1 MMVLDFYR
9 LEEQPFGVTPD
20 PRYLFLTPTHKEALN
35 SLVYGIEAGCGF
47 VALIATPGSGKTTLI
62 FEMLHILRD
71 KARIVFLFQTIS
83 TPMDLLRSLLSGL
96 GVRDLQGN
104 LVEMQIRLRDLLTE
118 QYRLGKRVVVVID
131 EAQNLDDSV
140 LELVRMLS
148 NFETARDKL
157 IQIVLAGQPQL
168 ADNIG
173 SPELLQLRQR
183 ISIFARL
190 QPFTP
195 EETTLYILHR
205 LRVAGYNSDMPL
217 FTKDALA
224 LIAQYSEGLPRNIN
238 NLCFNALA
246 LGSALQQKP
255 IDRDV
260 IRQVIGDLDIGPRR
274 KRGFVPSKPEERVT
288 DEILEFIPAD
298 DKPSGGWLPKIAVA
312 AAVLLAAGLALI
324 GSQRW
329 LGHPAESQPAPTMTA
344 KPDPAAANPV
354 APSPEVSAQ
363 PAPQSTELHE
373 APTPAAT
380 PSAPPSAPTVAP
392 ADRPATVSAAPPSPV
407 AEQTPQPMDSIGT
420 VRVAAGQ
427 TLLGIC
433 IQKYGSCTSQL
444 LQQIHELN
452 PSLNNPDHIES
463 GQNIRIPVLAAQSS
477 AGEQPRNTSST
488 AESSHE

>member
-1 MMVLDFYR
+1 MTVLDYYR

-35 SLVYGIEAGCGF
+35 SLIYGIEAGCGF

-104 LVEMQIRLRDLLTE
+104 LVEMQIRLRELLTE

-190 QPFTP
+190 NPFTP
-195 EETTLYILHR
+195 EETTQYILHR

-224 LIAQYSEGLPRNIN
+224 LIALSSEGLPRNIN
-238 NLCFNALA
+238 NLCFNALS
-246 LGSALQQKP
+246 LGSALQLKP

-260 IRQVIGDLDIGPRR
+260 IRQVIGDLDLGSRR
-274 KRGFVPSKPEERVT
+274 KRGAVAPKAEQSAPEVIRGFTPGDRSKER
-288 DEILEFIPAD
+288 
-298 DKPSGGWLPKIAVA
+298 WLRKIAVA
-312 AAVLLAAGLALI
+312 AAVLLAVGLALI
-324 GSQRW
+324 ASQRW
-329 LGHPAESQPAPTMTA
+329 LGHHPDDAQPVTVTA
-344 KPDPAAANPV
+344 KPDTRTPV
-354 APSPEVSAQ
+354 PVVSAPQ
-363 PAPQSTELHE
+363 APQATDLDD
-373 APTPAAT
+373 APTPPAT
-380 PSAPPSAPTVAP
+380 PATPAPAPPPP
-392 ADRPATVSAAPPSPV
+392 ADRPAAIAPAPPPLV
-407 AEQTPQPMDSIGT
+407 AEQTVQPMDSVGT

-477 AGEQPRNTSST
+477 AAEQARNALSN
-488 AESSHE
+488 AETSHE

>member
-1 MMVLDFYR
+1 MMVLDYYR

-35 SLVYGIEAGCGF
+35 SLIYGIEAGCGF

-96 GVRDLQGN
+96 GVRDLQGS
-104 LVEMQIRLRDLLTE
+104 LVEMQIKLRDLLTE
-118 QYRLGKRVVVVID
+118 QYRLGKRVVLVID
-131 EAQNLDDSV
+131 EAQSLDDSV

-157 IQIVLAGQPQL
+157 IQIILAGQPQL

-224 LIAQYSEGLPRNIN
+224 LIALYSEGLPRNIN

-246 LGSALQQKP
+246 LGSALKQKP

-260 IRQVIGDLDIGPRR
+260 IRQVIGDLDIGTRR
-274 KRGFVPSKPEERVT
+274 KRGPVPSKPEQRVT
-288 DEILEFIPAD
+288 DEILEFIPAN
-298 DKPSGGWLPKIAVA
+298 DKPSRKWLPKIAVA
-312 AAVLLAAGLALI
+312 AVVLLAAGLALI
-324 GSQRW
+324 GSERW
-329 LGHPAESQPAPTMTA
+329 LSHPAESQPARTVTR

-354 APSPEVSAQ
+354 VSAQ
-363 PAPQSTELHE
+363 PAPQSTELHDTPTSAA
-373 APTPAAT
+373 APSTPPPA
-380 PSAPPSAPTVAP
+380 SAVAP
-392 ADRPATVSAAPPSPV
+392 ADRPATTATPPSVV
-407 AEQTPQPMDSIGT
+407 AEQTLQPMDSVGT

-433 IQKYGSCTSQL
+433 IQKYGSCTSEL

>member
-1 MMVLDFYR
+1 MMVLDYYR

-35 SLVYGIEAGCGF
+35 SLIYGIEAGCGF

-83 TPMDLLRSLLSGL
+83 TPTDLLRSLLSGL

-157 IQIVLAGQPQL
+157 IQIILAGQPQL

-224 LIAQYSEGLPRNIN
+224 LIALCSEGLPRNIN
-238 NLCFNALA
+238 NLCFNALS

-260 IRQVIGDLDIGPRR
+260 IRQVIGDLDLGPRR
-274 KRGFVPSKPEERVT
+274 KRGSAPSKPEERASE
-288 DEILEFIPAD
+288 EILEFIPAD
-298 DKPSGGWLPKIAVA
+298 DRSSRGWLPKIAVA
-312 AAVLLAAGLALI
+312 AAVLLAVGLGLI

-329 LGHPAESQPAPTMTA
+329 IGHPAESQPLTVTA
-344 KPDPAAANPV
+344 KPDQV
-354 APSPEVSAQ
+354 APAPAVSAQ
-363 PAPQSTELHE
+363 PAPRSTELHQ
-373 APTPAAT
+373 APAPAPAVT
-380 PSAPPSAPTVAP
+380 PSTPPPAPAVAP
-392 ADRPATVSAAPPSPV
+392 ADRPSTVAAAPPSLV
-407 AEQTPQPMDSIGT
+407 AEQTSQPMDSIGT

>member
-1 MMVLDFYR
+1 MMVLDYYR

-20 PRYLFLTPTHKEALN
+20 SRYLYLTPKHKEALN

-47 VALIATPGSGKTTLI
+47 VALIATPGAGKTTLL
-62 FEMLHILRD
+62 FEMLNILRD

-83 TPMDLLRSLLSGL
+83 TPLDLLRSLLSGL
-96 GVRDLQGN
+96 GVRDLQGS

-118 QYRLGKRVVVVID
+118 QYRLGKRVVLVID

-148 NFETARDKL
+148 NFETSRDKL

-173 SPELLQLRQR
+173 SPELVQLRQR

-190 QPFTP
+190 NAFTP
-195 EETTLYILHR
+195 EETALYIQHR

-224 LIAQYSEGLPRNIN
+224 LIALCSEGIPRNIN
-238 NLCFNALA
+238 NLCFNSLS

-255 IDRDV
+255 IDRDIV
-260 IRQVIGDLDIGPRR
+260 RQVIADLDFGPWR
-274 KRGFVPSKPEERVT
+274 KRSSLPPLKPEERATPVKV
-288 DEILEFIPAD
+288 LEFSAIS
-298 DKPSGGWLPKIAVA
+298 KSSSGFAGWLPKAAIAAV
-312 AAVLLAAGLALI
+312 VLLALGGALFE
-324 GSQRW
+324 SPRW
-329 LGHPAESQPAPTMTA
+329 LGRPAASQPASTAVARPAPVASAQPAPPAAGQPDTAAPTATPSPTL
-344 KPDPAAANPV
+344 PDPAAAPNERPTTI
-354 APSPEVSAQ
+354 
-363 PAPQSTELHE
+363 PAV
-373 APTPAAT
+373 T
-380 PSAPPSAPTVAP
+380 PSLL
-392 ADRPATVSAAPPSPV
+392 
-407 AEQTPQPMDSIGT
+407 AEQATQPLDSVGT
-420 VRVAAGQ
+420 VRVTAGQ

-433 IQKYGSCTSQL
+433 IEKFGSCTSEL

-463 GQNIRIPVLAAQSS
+463 GQNIRIPVLAAQAS
-477 AGEQPRNTSST
+477 GGDQPHRASET
-488 AESSHE
+488 SSHE

>member
-1 MMVLDFYR
+1 MMVLDYYR

-35 SLVYGIEAGCGF
+35 SLIYGIEAGCGF

-157 IQIVLAGQPQL
+157 IQIILAGQPQL

-190 QPFTP
+190 QHFTP
-195 EETTLYILHR
+195 GETTLYILHR

-224 LIAQYSEGLPRNIN
+224 LIAFCSEGLPRNIN
-238 NLCFNALA
+238 NLCFNALS

-260 IRQVIGDLDIGPRR
+260 IRQVIGDLDLGSRS
-274 KRGFVPSKPEERVT
+274 KRASVPHKAEQRASE
-288 DEILEFIPAD
+288 EILEFTPAD
-298 DKPSGGWLPKIAVA
+298 DTASGGWLPKIAVA
-312 AAVLLAAGLALI
+312 AVLVLAVGLALI
-324 GSQRW
+324 ESQRW
-329 LGHPAESQPAPTMTA
+329 LGHHPAESQPLTVTA
-344 KPDPAAANPV
+344 KPDAETPVPVVSSPLAPRSTESDDAPPPAAI
-354 APSPEVSAQ
+354 PSTLA
-363 PAPQSTELHE
+363 PAP
-373 APTPAAT
+373 AP
-380 PSAPPSAPTVAP
+380 AP
-392 ADRPATVSAAPPSPV
+392 ADRPSTVAAAPPALV
-407 AEQTPQPMDSIGT
+407 VEQNLQPLDSVGT
-420 VRVAAGQ
+420 IRVAAGQ

-433 IQKYGSCTSQL
+433 IQKFGSCTSQL

-463 GQNIRIPVLAAQSS
+463 GQNIRIPVLAAQSG
-477 AGEQPRNTSST
+477 AGEQARSTSST
-488 AESSHE
+488 P